1 MVDPQLIKTLKEE
14 NSNIKRENSDLK
26 DENSKLW
33 GIIRTLNEL
42 QVNLQVFT
50 TSSDLLEMVM
60 NILSIALKA
69 VESENGSILLLD
81 DEEDELVFIAVVGDR
96 VAELTDFRI
105 PADSGIAGWVKTHK
119 KAALVPDVRNDDRWI
134 SAVDQSIGFHTQSLM
149 AVPLILEDRVLGVME
164 VVNALSEDHFNDKD
178 LALLQLVA
186 RLASFVFGRTEEV
199 INKSD
204 GSKPESSLNKN

>member
-50 TSSDLLEMVM
+50 TSSELLKMVM
-60 NILSIALKA
+60 NILSIALEA